1 MAQRR
6 HLSVTAEV
14 ESVLGPPP
22 AQLSEPEVIVLR
34 IRPHARR
41 LLLPIF
47 ASCAVAAAAGFWV
60 GALPADW
67 MNVLAG
73 VGALVL
79 AAVVGLLPLL
89 SWLTQR
95 TVITSRRV
103 IVRRGLFVRH
113 RSEVQLS
120 RVREVRMRRKL
131 LQRLWGASDIALM
144 FGAEDVTLHDVPG
157 AEVVAEA
164 LHDLMERNYAHATR
178 SQGFFS
184 PTPQDL
190 GS

>member
-34 IRPHARR
+34 IRPHGRR
-41 LLLPIF
+41 LLLPVL
-47 ASCAVAAAAGFWV
+47 AVAAIAAAAGFWV
-60 GALPADW
+60 GALPAEW

-73 VGALVL
+73 VGAIVL
-79 AAVVGLLPLL
+79 AVLLGLLPFL
-89 SWLTQR
+89 SWLTRR

-103 IVRRGLFVRH
+103 IVRGGLFVRH

-120 RVREVRMRRKL
+120 RVREVRTRRGM
-131 LQRLWGASDIALM
+131 LQRLWGASDIDLM
-144 FGAEDVTLHDVPG
+144 FGAEVVTLHDVPG
-157 AEVVAEA
+157 AEVVAGA

-178 SQGFFS
+178 AQGFFA
-184 PTPQDL
+184 PGHP
-190 GS
+190 